1 MKVNVY
7 SIDGKV
13 KGDIA
18 LPAAFETPLR
28 PDIIKKAF
36 EVARANARQAYGASP
51 DSGRR
56 HVTSGIGKGH
66 GASRVPRIHGLN
78 RAGLAPNVV
87 GGMPGHGPKS
97 YKNWSEKINK
107 KENQIAIL
115 SAIAATASAAMV
127 AQRGHKFKDGSV
139 LPVVVEDKFEALEK
153 TADVAKF
160 LESIGLYTDVE
171 RAENGTKIRAGRGK
185 MRARRRKEPTGILIV
200 ASKKMKAGNLAGVD
214 VITPEQ
220 LNVKA
225 LAPGGVAGR
234 LAVFTEAAVKQIG
247 GW

>member
-1 MKVNVY
+1 MKVNIY

-13 KGDIA
+13 KGDMV
-18 LPAAFETPLR
+18 LPAAFETPFR
-28 PDIIKKAF
+28 PDVIKKAF
-36 EVARANARQAYGASP
+36 EVARGNARHAYGASP
-51 DSGRR
+51 ESGRR
-56 HVTSGIGKGH
+56 HAVSGIGKGH

-107 KENQIAIL
+107 KENQLAIM
-115 SAIAATASAAMV
+115 SAIAATADAAIV
-127 AQRGHKFKDGSV
+127 AGRGHKFKEGSV
-139 LPVVVEDKFEALEK
+139 LPVVVEDKFESLEK
-153 TADVAKF
+153 TAEVAKF
-160 LESIGLYTDVE
+160 LESLGLYADVE
-171 RAENGTKIRAGRGK
+171 RAEDGVKIRAGRGK